1 MMEYSALSCD
11 EMRGWDAMRCD
22 AMRCDAVKL
31 TKNEKTS
38 NRNCTK

>member
-11 EMRGWDAMRCD
+11 EMRGWD